1 MSYFAVVENSL
12 FKGGGGGGRSRWAQ
26 SKVRAYT
33 MLVPIGENV
42 TLFSDFS
49 LEPFSLTW
57 LLKSYPFF

>member
-1 MSYFAVVENSL
+1 MENRTLFSYEYKVAIQLNIAASL
-12 FKGGGGGGRSRWAQ
+12 SNVPGAQ

-49 LEPFSLTW
+49 LEIF
-57 LLKSYPFF
+57 YPFH